1 MKNLRYLLLLTIVFW
16 LLGFYY
22 MFSGYS
28 NNSSDSDDSKKD
40 NSHKLIS
47 VIQNLEKELSNL
59 EDKYRKNDQLIQDLS
74 RKARDNENHNNNND
88 DNHNPR
94 QINQVNNNG
103 PSLLHED
110 LRRKIY
116 DDVKDVSFFV
126 ESQIESINNKLK
138 KPDDDL
144 TENIEHLKEDFRDRI
159 NFILSNL
166 HNLSLSDKMGEW
178 RQSESMK
185 LGIEVQEKFKR
196 LQNPSNCEASKK
208 IICDLNKACGF
219 GCQIHHIMYC
229 FIVSF
234 FTNRVMIL
242 ESNGWRYNSAGYE
255 AYFEPLSQTCTK
267 TDDKAV
273 QWNGIYYYFY
283 S

>member
-74 RKARDNENHNNNND
+74 RKARDNENHNNNNND

-116 DDVKDVSFFV
+116 DDVKDVAS
-126 ESQIESINNKLK
+126 
-138 KPDDDL
+138 DDE
-144 TENIEHLKEDFRDRI
+144 T
-159 NFILSNL
+159 
-166 HNLSLSDKMGEW
+166 
-178 RQSESMK
+178 
-185 LGIEVQEKFKR
+185 
-196 LQNPSNCEASKK
+196 
-208 IICDLNKACGF
+208 KAC
-219 GCQIHHIMYC
+219 
-229 FIVSF
+229 
-234 FTNRVMIL
+234 T
-242 ESNGWRYNSAGYE
+242 
-255 AYFEPLSQTCTK
+255 
-267 TDDKAV
+267 
-273 QWNGIYYYFY
+273 
-283 S
+283 